1 MAIAESSL
9 DENILALLC
18 IVVISV
24 LGLVGNGLSLHIT
37 ITNSN
42 FRNAYGTLRTAVLL
56 CNVQT
61 ISIIMIWGAIVL
73 LTNSRE
79 LSSPTSFI
87 ALIPGCLA
95 NVSLYGSVLLNLLI
109 SVNRYCAFAF
119 PLKYHNFW
127 SIARVRKA
135 VIIVYFL
142 GFLPCF
148 PSLFEPCTL
157 IFNTELDF
165 RWSYCNTACGYINSM
180 FDTATVSSILIIG
193 GCVDLVTLLK
203 IRKFMQIKQSVTSS
217 IKRKHEI
224 FIFKQSCISEI
235 TMIISALVFNIG
247 QQVLTNKWAL
257 FAVSTIGWEMAH
269 VLDG

>member
-37 ITNSN
+37 ITNST
-42 FRNAYGTLRTAVLL
+42 FQNAYGTLRTATLL
-56 CNVQT
+56 CNIQT

-73 LTNSRE
+73 LMNSRE
-79 LSSPTSFI
+79 SSSPTSFN
-87 ALIPGCLA
+87 ALIPGCLT
-95 NVSLYGSVLLNLLI
+95 NVSLYGSVLLYLLI
-109 SVNRYCAFAF
+109 SANRYCAFAF
-119 PLKYHNFW
+119 PLKYHLFW
-127 SIARVRKA
+127 SIAKARKA

-157 IFNTELDF
+157 IFNTKLDF
-165 RWSYCNTACGYINSM
+165 RWSYSDTTCGYINSI
-180 FDTATVSSILIIG
+180 FDTVTVTSAMIIG
-193 GCVDLVTLLK
+193 GCFDFVTLLK
-203 IRKFMQIKQSVTSS
+203 IKKFKKRKQSFTSS

-224 FIFKQSCISEI
+224 FFFKQSCISGI
-235 TMIISALVFNIG
+235 TMIISAVVFNIG
-247 QQVLTNKWAL
+247 QKVLTNKWAL

>member
-9 DENILALLC
+9 DENILALFC

-148 PSLFEPCTL
+148 PSLFGKVLAKPCTL

-180 FDTATVSSILIIG
+180 FDTAT
-193 GCVDLVTLLK
+193 
-203 IRKFMQIKQSVTSS
+203 
-217 IKRKHEI
+217 
-224 FIFKQSCISEI
+224 SCISGT
-235 TMIISALVFNIG
+235 TMFVLALVFNIG

-269 VLDG
+269 VLDGFVVLIFNWHQKSNPQINTISDQRRQGWAN